1 MRVCGCVGVC
11 AETSYA
17 FSVCLWIRSTAA
29 NKPQGTGNTSHAPN
43 HTHTHHTLKGRVL
56 HGLRKGSMSFLRT
69 VTLETVHTS
78 QKVTRCVA
86 SALDHNGAL
95 EETLVRQQP
104 ADIREGLK
112 HARTSLSRGMKHA
125 ANAIVVIPMKEYQRS
140 GPKGAMTSVIRAVP
154 VLANTCATRPRH
166 RNTNPHTSP
175 QVAVLQ
181 PVLGA
186 SEALSYTL
194 LGIRNSMSPDIHQDE
209 KSKFMGGGGGG
220 SDSGAGVFM

>member
-78 QKVTRCVA
+78 QKVTRPSNSLTRRRLSVVSDA
-86 SALDHNGAL
+86 QS
-95 EETLVRQQP
+95 TVLVRKN
-104 ADIREGLK
+104 E
-112 HARTSLSRGMKHA
+112 T
-125 ANAIVVIPMKEYQRS
+125 Y
-140 GPKGAMTSVIRAVP
+140 
-154 VLANTCATRPRH
+154 
-166 RNTNPHTSP
+166 
-175 QVAVLQ
+175 
-181 PVLGA
+181 
-186 SEALSYTL
+186 
-194 LGIRNSMSPDIHQDE
+194 
-209 KSKFMGGGGGG
+209 MGKT
-220 SDSGAGVFM
+220 